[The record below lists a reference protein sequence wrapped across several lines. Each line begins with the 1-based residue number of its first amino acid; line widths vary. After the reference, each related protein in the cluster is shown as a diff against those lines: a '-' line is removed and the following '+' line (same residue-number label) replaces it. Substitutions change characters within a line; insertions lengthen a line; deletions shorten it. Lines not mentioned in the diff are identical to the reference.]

1 MWFLSSFRIVSSWL
15 WKNAYINQ
23 VTPTA
28 VQVDLLIP
36 TIHPMPLIDTGEQ
49 GSDCALSV
57 GYVVSTVGMTM
68 HCGTYGRTSHISRW

>member
-1 MWFLSSFRIVSSWL
+1 M
-15 WKNAYINQ
+15 NQ

-57 GYVVSTVGMTM
+57 GYVRSIYYWNDDTLRHIRENLARSKNSGI
-68 HCGTYGRTSHISRW
+68 TSFVLIYRSL